1 MSRRRAAACRLA
13 VVTCALL
20 TAACG
25 GTQDAEVSRAATGLL
40 SAVRGGDGQA
50 ACALLAPAVR
60 SELEDT
66 SGEPCDRAVLEEQL
80 GDGSGPVEVEVFD
93 TNAQAV
99 VGSET
104 LFLSRFD
111 GQWLVIAAACTRVPG
126 APYDCS
132 VGLP

>member
-1 MSRRRAAACRLA
+1 VSRRRAAARSL
-13 VVTCALL
+13 VVGTCALL

-25 GTQDAEVSRAATGLL
+25 GTQDTEVSRTATGLL
-40 SAVRGGDGQA
+40 SAVGDGDGAA

-60 SELEDT
+60 TELEDT
-66 SGEPCDRAVLEEQL
+66 SGKPCDRAVLDEPM
-80 GDGSGPVEVEVFD
+80 GDGSGSVAVEVFD
-93 TNAQAV
+93 TAAQAV

-111 GQWLVIAAACTRVPG
+111 GRWLVIAAGCRPVPD